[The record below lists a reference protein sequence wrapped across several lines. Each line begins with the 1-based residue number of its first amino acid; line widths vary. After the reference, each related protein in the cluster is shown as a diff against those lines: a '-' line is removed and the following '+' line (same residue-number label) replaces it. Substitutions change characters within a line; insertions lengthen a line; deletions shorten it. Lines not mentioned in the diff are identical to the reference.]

1 MTELSAW
8 FAFFPPFPTGEL
20 FKQLLAAGVGTAA
33 FSVLFYVPR
42 KYYGFCAAC
51 GAWGWLTYFVLEWA
65 GMTVTEATFFAAAAV
80 VFLSR
85 LFAVMERCPATLFMI
100 PGIFPLVPG
109 AGIYW
114 TAYYIV
120 TDQMELASRT
130 AFQPSRRRWP
140 SFWGS
145 FLCLRSLRSFLNG
158 SWEKNGR
165 GKPPGTSKMRRERKR
180 IQVFT
185 DFSQYAIILRVCI
198 LRIRKGWFYN
208 GNFT

>member
-8 FAFFPPFPTGEL
+8 FAFFPSFPTGEL

-85 LFAVMERCPATLFMI
+85 LFAVMERCRATLFMI

-109 AGIYW
+109 GGSYW
-114 TAYYIV
+114 TA
-120 TDQMELASRT
+120 D
-130 AFQPSRRRWP
+130 
-140 SFWGS
+140 
-145 FLCLRSLRSFLNG
+145 
-158 SWEKNGR
+158 
-165 GKPPGTSKMRRERKR
+165 
-180 IQVFT
+180 
-185 DFSQYAIILRVCI
+185 
-198 LRIRKGWFYN
+198 
-208 GNFT
+208 

>member
-100 PGIFPLVPG
+100 PDFFSVLFPLSFFG
-109 AGIYW
+109 AV
-114 TAYYIV
+114 TAAG
-120 TDQMELASRT
+120 LAVGLSVFFPLIFSFGVLVLT
-130 AFQPSRRRWP
+130 AAFCLGVFVGSTVFVDSGFAV
-140 SFWGS
+140 SFFS
-145 FLCLRSLRSFLNG
+145 T
-158 SWEKNGR
+158 ET
-165 GKPPGTSKMRRERKR
+165 TSSSE
-180 IQVFT
+180 
-185 DFSQYAIILRVCI
+185 A
-198 LRIRKGWFYN
+198 
-208 GNFT
+208 

>member
-1 MTELSAW
+1 MCI
-8 FAFFPPFPTGEL
+8 
-20 FKQLLAAGVGTAA
+20 
-33 FSVLFYVPR
+33 R
-42 KYYGFCAAC
+42 DR
-51 GAWGWLTYFVLEWA
+51 LTYFVLEWA

-130 AFQPSRRRWP
+130 GFSAVKAAVAIVLGIIFVFEIPQ
-140 SFWGS
+140 SFFKRVLG
-145 FLCLRSLRSFLNG
+145 
-158 SWEKNGR
+158 KNGR
-165 GKPPGTSKMRRERKR
+165 EKPPGTSKMRRERKR

>member
-1 MTELSAW
+1 MGRDDRNGGYIFCGSSGSFFVQAVCGHGAVPGHSVHDPGDLS
-8 FAFFPPFPTGEL
+8 P
-20 FKQLLAAGVGTAA
+20 
-33 FSVLFYVPR
+33 
-42 KYYGFCAAC
+42 
-51 GAWGWLTYFVLEWA
+51 GA
-65 GMTVTEATFFAAAAV
+65 
-80 VFLSR
+80 
-85 LFAVMERCPATLFMI
+85 
-100 PGIFPLVPG
+100 G

-130 AFQPSRRRWP
+130 GFSAVKAAVAIVLGIIFVFEIPQ
-140 SFWGS
+140 SF
-145 FLCLRSLRSFLNG
+145 FKRVL
-158 SWEKNGR
+158 
-165 GKPPGTSKMRRERKR
+165 GKKRAGEPPGTSKMRRERKR

>member
-8 FAFFPPFPTGEL
+8 FAFFPSFPTGEL

-120 TDQMELASRT
+120 TDQMELASRKGFSAVKAAVAIVLGIIFVFEIPQSFFKRVLGKKRSGET
-130 AFQPSRRRWP
+130 ARNQ
-140 SFWGS
+140 
-145 FLCLRSLRSFLNG
+145 
-158 SWEKNGR
+158 
-165 GKPPGTSKMRRERKR
+165 
-180 IQVFT
+180 
-185 DFSQYAIILRVCI
+185 
-198 LRIRKGWFYN
+198 
-208 GNFT
+208 

>member
-8 FAFFPPFPTGEL
+8 FAFFPSFPTGEL

-100 PGIFPLVPG
+100 PGIFPG
-109 AGIYW
+109 AWGW
-114 TAYYIV
+114 DLLDGLLHRDGPDGTG
-120 TDQMELASRT
+120 
-130 AFQPSRRRWP
+130 QPYGLFRCQ
-140 SFWGS
+140 GGGGH
-145 FLCLRSLRSFLNG
+145 RSGDHFC
-158 SWEKNGR
+158 
-165 GKPPGTSKMRRERKR
+165 
-180 IQVFT
+180 V
-185 DFSQYAIILRVCI
+185 
-198 LRIRKGWFYN
+198 
-208 GNFT
+208 

>member
-8 FAFFPPFPTGEL
+8 FAFFPSFPTGEL

-85 LFAVMERCPATLFMI
+85 LFAVMERCPATLDGLLHRDG
-100 PGIFPLVPG
+100 PDGTG
-109 AGIYW
+109 
-114 TAYYIV
+114 
-120 TDQMELASRT
+120 
-130 AFQPSRRRWP
+130 QPYGLFRCQ
-140 SFWGS
+140 GGGGH
-145 FLCLRSLRSFLNG
+145 RSGDHFC
-158 SWEKNGR
+158 
-165 GKPPGTSKMRRERKR
+165 
-180 IQVFT
+180 V
-185 DFSQYAIILRVCI
+185 
-198 LRIRKGWFYN
+198 
-208 GNFT
+208 

>member
-65 GMTVTEATFFAAAAV
+65 GMTVTEATFFAAAAE

-114 TAYYIV
+114 TAYYVV
-120 TDQMELASRT
+120 TDQMDLASRT
-130 AFQPSRRRWP
+130 GFSAVKAAVAIVLGIIFVFEIPQSFFKRVLGRNRTEEASRSR
-140 SFWGS
+140 
-145 FLCLRSLRSFLNG
+145 
-158 SWEKNGR
+158 
-165 GKPPGTSKMRRERKR
+165 
-180 IQVFT
+180 
-185 DFSQYAIILRVCI
+185 
-198 LRIRKGWFYN
+198 
-208 GNFT
+208 

>member
-8 FAFFPPFPTGEL
+8 FAFFPSFPTGEL

-65 GMTVTEATFFAAAAV
+65 GM
-80 VFLSR
+80 
-85 LFAVMERCPATLFMI
+85 FMI

-130 AFQPSRRRWP
+130 GFSAVKAAVAIVLGIIFVFEIPQ
-140 SFWGS
+140 SF
-145 FLCLRSLRSFLNG
+145 FKRVL
-158 SWEKNGR
+158 
-165 GKPPGTSKMRRERKR
+165 GKKR
-180 IQVFT
+180 AGETARNQ
-185 DFSQYAIILRVCI
+185 
-198 LRIRKGWFYN
+198 
-208 GNFT
+208 